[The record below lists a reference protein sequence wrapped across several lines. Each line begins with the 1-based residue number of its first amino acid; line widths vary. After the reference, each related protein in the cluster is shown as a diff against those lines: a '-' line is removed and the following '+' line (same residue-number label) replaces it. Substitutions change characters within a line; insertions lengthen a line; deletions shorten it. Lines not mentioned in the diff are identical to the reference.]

1 MKLQRRGRPQQLGGT
16 LLGLI
21 LGLLVGVAVSLAVA
35 LYVTKVPVPFMNK
48 VPQRTAE
55 QDAAEAERNK
65 NWDPNSPLYGKNPAR
80 PSSAPL
86 ATPGASDSI
95 APGVAPGITPVAPLQ
110 PGPIL
115 PGRDTTTPAP
125 AASSPRPA
133 RDPASILSGQ
143 APATTAPVANSST
156 PAVAQ
161 PSGSNTGTTP
171 PAIASAKGGSDPF
184 TYFVQAGAYSRTEEA
199 EQQRAKLAMLG
210 FGAKV
215 TEREQA
221 GRTVFRVR
229 VGPYDKKDDADVAKT
244 KIETAGVESAL
255 VRVQK

>member
-1 MKLQRRGRPQQLGGT
+1 MKISSSARGNERSRERQRGGT

-21 LGLLVGVAVSLAVA
+21 IGLLIGFAVSLAVA
-35 LYVTKVPVPFMNK
+35 LYVTKVPVPFLNK

-65 NWDPNSPLYGKNPAR
+65 NWDPNSGLYGKNPAR
-80 PSSAPL
+80 PSSAPDVPP
-86 ATPGASDSI
+86 ATMPGGPAV
-95 APGVAPGITPVAPLQ
+95 PFPVL

-115 PGRDTTTPAP
+115 PGREGSAAP
-125 AASSPRPA
+125 ASTPPRAA
-133 RDPASILSGQ
+133 RDPAAILADRPAAS
-143 APATTAPVANSST
+143 APLAAITAPSR
-156 PAVAQ
+156 
-161 PSGSNTGTTP
+161 PS
-171 PAIASAKGGSDPF
+171 SDPF
-184 TYFVQAGAYSRTEEA
+184 MYFVQAGAYSRTEEA

-215 TEREQA
+215 TEREQS
-221 GRTVFRVR
+221 GRMVYRVR
-229 VGPYDKKDDADVAKT
+229 VGPFDKKDDADLAKT